1 MNYSAFEMLLD
12 RFGTDFAAW
21 PSDEADQA
29 KDLLAGSEEARR
41 SYDMLLQVE
50 SMIDASRPRIAAA
63 SAQKAIRGA
72 LADIVEREA
81 APSLLE
87 RFRALLFAPVPRAA
101 FAVTMAAIGFA
112 AGIAIGNPN
121 AAKMFDTGGGMM
133 TASADDVLF

>member
-12 RFGTDFAAW
+12 RFGTDFAGW
-21 PSDEADQA
+21 PSEEAGQA
-29 KDLLAGSEEARR
+29 KELLAESEEARR
-41 SYDMLLQVE
+41 SYDMLVRIEGL
-50 SMIDASRPRIAAA
+50 IDASRPQVESA
-63 SAQKAIRGA
+63 SAQRAIRGA
-72 LADIVEREA
+72 LTDIAEREA

-112 AGIAIGNPN
+112 AGIAIGNPSG
-121 AAKMFDTGGGMM
+121 AKMFDTSGSMM